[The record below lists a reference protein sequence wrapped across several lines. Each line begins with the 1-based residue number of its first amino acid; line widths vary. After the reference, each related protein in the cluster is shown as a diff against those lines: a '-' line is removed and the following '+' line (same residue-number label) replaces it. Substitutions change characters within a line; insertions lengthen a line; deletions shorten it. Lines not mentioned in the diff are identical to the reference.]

1 MKFYV
6 IHDPRFPLRKIFLQA
21 QFKRYD
27 ITVYEFVEI
36 PRSGVILSTYIQL
49 LHTISLTKKSIYDN
63 VFCIIIDTVLLTRNF
78 LDKVEYGHFVNI
90 SSEKSNELIFIHP
103 TSIHTTKIKRVKKT
117 IHRDCWNWCDQTNY
131 SSCFII
137 TPSCAKLFYEYHK
150 YCLDKNEY
158 ENVNEIYLYK
168 NNKTGLNEQTIN
180 SIDKWLF
187 SCVLMYSNH
196 SLQILWM
203 S

>member
-137 TPSCAKLFYEYHK
+137 TPSCAKLFYEYHR

>member
-27 ITVYEFVEI
+27 ISEYEFIEI
-36 PRSGVILSTYIQL
+36 PRSGVILSTYINL
-49 LHTISLTKKSIYDN
+49 LHIISLTKKN
-63 VFCIIIDTVLLTRNF
+63 VCILIDTVLLTRNF
-78 LDKVEYGHFVNI
+78 LDRVKYGHFMSV
-90 SSEKSNELIFIHP
+90 SSEKSQDVIFIHP
-103 TSIHTTKIKRVKKT
+103 TSIHTTKITKQKKT
-117 IHRDCWNWCDQTNY
+117 IHKDTWNWGDQTNY

-137 TPSCAKLFYEYHK
+137 SPSCAKLFYDYHIH
-150 YCLDKNEY
+150 CQDTNEY
-158 ENVNEIYLYK
+158 ENINDIYLFK
-168 NNKTGLNEQTIN
+168 NDKTGLKEQSLI

-187 SCVLMYSNH
+187 SCALIYSKQ
-196 SLQILWM
+196 SLQILWL

>member
-27 ITVYEFVEI
+27 ISEYEFIEI
-36 PRSGVILSTYIQL
+36 PRSGVILSTYINL
-49 LHTISLTKKSIYDN
+49 LHIISLTKKN
-63 VFCIIIDTVLLTRNF
+63 VCILIDTVLLTRNF
-78 LDKVEYGHFVNI
+78 LDRVEYGHFMSV
-90 SSEKSNELIFIHP
+90 SSEKSQDVIFIHP
-103 TSIHTTKIKRVKKT
+103 TSIHTTKITKQKKT
-117 IHRDCWNWCDQTNY
+117 IHKDSWNWGDQTNY

-137 TPSCAKLFYEYHK
+137 SPSCAKLFYDYHIH
-150 YCLDKNEY
+150 CQDTNEY
-158 ENVNEIYLYK
+158 ENINDIYLFK
-168 NNKTGLNEQTIN
+168 NDKTGLKEQSLI

-187 SCVLMYSNH
+187 SCALIYSKY
-196 SLQILWM
+196 SLQIVWL

>member
-117 IHRDCWNWCDQTNY
+117 IHRDCWNWGDQTNC

>member
-137 TPSCAKLFYEYHK
+137 TPSCDKLFYEYHR

>member
-1 MKFYV
+1 MKFYI

-49 LHTISLTKKSIYDN
+49 LHTISLTKKSISDN
-63 VFCIIIDTVLLTRNF
+63 TFCIIIDTVLLTRNF
-78 LDKVEYGHFVNI
+78 LDKVEYGHFINV
-90 SSEKSNELIFIHP
+90 SSEKPQDVIFIHT
-103 TSIHTTKIKRVKKT
+103 TSIHTTKIKKQKRT
-117 IHRDCWNWCDQTNY
+117 IHRECWNWDDQTNY

-137 TPSCAKLFYEYHK
+137 SPSCAKLFYDYHIH
-150 YCLDKNEY
+150 CQDTNEY
-158 ENVNEIYLYK
+158 ENINDIYLFK
-168 NNKTGLNEQTIN
+168 NDKTGLKEQSLI

-187 SCVLMYSNH
+187 SCALIYSAH

>member
-49 LHTISLTKKSIYDN
+49 LHTISLTKKGIYDN

-117 IHRDCWNWCDQTNY
+117 IHKDCWNWGDQTNY

-187 SCVLMYSNH
+187 SCALMYSNH

>member
-27 ITVYEFVEI
+27 ISDYEFVEI
-36 PRSGVILSTYIQL
+36 PRSGVILSTYINL
-49 LHTISLTKKSIYDN
+49 LHIISLTKKN
-63 VFCIIIDTVLLTRNF
+63 VCILIDTVLLTRNF
-78 LDKVEYGHFVNI
+78 LDRVEYGHFMSV
-90 SSEKSNELIFIHP
+90 SSEKSQDVIFIHP
-103 TSIHTTKIKRVKKT
+103 TSIHTTKITKQKKT
-117 IHRDCWNWCDQTNY
+117 IHKDSWNWGDQTNY

-137 TPSCAKLFYEYHK
+137 SPSCAKLFYDYHIH
-150 YCLDKNEY
+150 CQDTNEY
-158 ENVNEIYLYK
+158 ENINDIYLFK
-168 NNKTGLNEQTIN
+168 NDKSGLKEQSLI

-187 SCVLMYSNH
+187 SCALIYSNQ
-196 SLQILWM
+196 SLQIVWL

>member
-27 ITVYEFVEI
+27 ISEYEFIEI
-36 PRSGVILSTYIQL
+36 PQSGVILSTYINL
-49 LHTISLTKKSIYDN
+49 LHIISLTKNN
-63 VFCIIIDTVLLTRNF
+63 VCILIDTVLLTRNF
-78 LDKVEYGHFVNI
+78 LDRVEYGHFMSV
-90 SSEKSNELIFIHP
+90 SSEKSQDVIFIHP
-103 TSIHTTKIKRVKKT
+103 TSIHTTKIKKQKKT
-117 IHRDCWNWCDQTNY
+117 IHRECWNWGDQTNY

-137 TPSCAKLFYEYHK
+137 SPSCAKLFYDYHIH
-150 YCLDKNEY
+150 CQDTNEY
-158 ENVNEIYLYK
+158 ENINDIYLFK
-168 NNKTGLNEQTIN
+168 NDKTGLKEQSLI

-187 SCVLMYSNH
+187 SCALIYSKY
-196 SLQILWM
+196 SLQIVWL